1 LNNKEKEAGKAP
13 AQQDKEKKAGKAP
26 TQQAKQTEPEK
37 APAQESKAQQEPL
50 PQEEKTGEEAILP
63 EVIQLKREEFL
74 EVKNHIAGLEKER
87 DEMKALAQ
95 RVQAD
100 FDNFRRRNATVM
112 TDCREEGVR
121 SCIKEL
127 LPVLDN
133 FDRAM
138 ESAKGV
144 QNDWLEGVRLVQRQ
158 LMETLGKCG
167 LKEIPAE
174 GMFDPN
180 LHEAVMQEAAEGAE
194 SGAILAVFQKGYQVN
209 DRIIRHSMVKV
220 AQ

>member
-1 LNNKEKEAGKAP
+1 MSKQEKEAGKAP
-13 AQQDKEKKAGKAP
+13 AQQDKEKEAGKIPAN
-26 TQQAKQTEPEK
+26 EPE
-37 APAQESKAQQEPL
+37 AQQPQQETL
-50 PQEEKTGEEAILP
+50 PQEEKPGEEGSLP

>member
-1 LNNKEKEAGKAP
+1 MSKQEKEAGKAP
-13 AQQDKEKKAGKAP
+13 AQQDKEKEAGKIPAN
-26 TQQAKQTEPEK
+26 EPE
-37 APAQESKAQQEPL
+37 AQQPQQETL
-50 PQEEKTGEEAILP
+50 PQEEKPGEEGSLP

-112 TDCREEGVR
+112 TDCREEGLR

-167 LKEIPAE
+167 LKEVPAE

>member
-1 LNNKEKEAGKAP
+1 MSKQEKEAGKAP
-13 AQQDKEKKAGKAP
+13 AQQDKEKEAGKIPAN
-26 TQQAKQTEPEK
+26 EPE
-37 APAQESKAQQEPL
+37 AQQPQQETL
-50 PQEEKTGEEAILP
+50 PQEEKPGEEGSLP

-112 TDCREEGVR
+112 TDCREEGLR

-158 LMETLGKCG
+158 LIETLGKCG
-167 LKEIPAE
+167 LKEVPAE

>member
-1 LNNKEKEAGKAP
+1 MSKQEKEAGKAP
-13 AQQDKEKKAGKAP
+13 AQQDKEKEAGKIPAN
-26 TQQAKQTEPEK
+26 EPE
-37 APAQESKAQQEPL
+37 AQQPQQETL
-50 PQEEKTGEEAILP
+50 PQEEKPGEEGSLP

-112 TDCREEGVR
+112 TDCREEGLR

-209 DRIIRHSMVKV
+209 DRIIRHSVVKV

>member
-1 LNNKEKEAGKAP
+1 MSKQEKEAGKAP
-13 AQQDKEKKAGKAP
+13 AQQDKEKKAGKIPAN
-26 TQQAKQTEPEK
+26 EPE
-37 APAQESKAQQEPL
+37 AQQPQQETL
-50 PQEEKTGEEAILP
+50 PQEEKPGEEGSLP

-112 TDCREEGVR
+112 TDCREEGLR

>member
-1 LNNKEKEAGKAP
+1 MSKQEKEAGKAP
-13 AQQDKEKKAGKAP
+13 AQQDKEKEAGKIPAN
-26 TQQAKQTEPEK
+26 EPE
-37 APAQESKAQQEPL
+37 AQQPQQETL
-50 PQEEKTGEEAILP
+50 PQEEKPGEEGSLP

-100 FDNFRRRNATVM
+100 FDNFPRRNATVM
-112 TDCREEGVR
+112 TDCREEGLR

>member
-1 LNNKEKEAGKAP
+1 MSKQEKEAGKAP
-13 AQQDKEKKAGKAP
+13 AQQDKEKEAGKIPAN
-26 TQQAKQTEPEK
+26 EPE
-37 APAQESKAQQEPL
+37 AQQPQQETL
-50 PQEEKTGEEAILP
+50 PQEEKPGEEGSLP

-112 TDCREEGVR
+112 TDCREEGLR

-194 SGAILAVFQKGYQVN
+194 SGAILAVFQMGYQVN

>member
-1 LNNKEKEAGKAP
+1 MNKQENEAGKAP
-13 AQQDKEKKAGKAP
+13 AQQDKEKEAGKIPAN
-26 TQQAKQTEPEK
+26 EPE
-37 APAQESKAQQEPL
+37 AQQPQQETL
-50 PQEEKTGEEAILP
+50 PQEEKPGEEGSLP

-112 TDCREEGVR
+112 TDCREEGLR

>member
-1 LNNKEKEAGKAP
+1 MSKQEKEAGKAP
-13 AQQDKEKKAGKAP
+13 AQQDKEKEAGKIPAN
-26 TQQAKQTEPEK
+26 EPE
-37 APAQESKAQQEPL
+37 AQQPQQETL
-50 PQEEKTGEEAILP
+50 PQEEKPGEEGSLP

-112 TDCREEGVR
+112 TDCREEGLR

-180 LHEAVMQEAAEGAE
+180 LHEAVMQEAVEGAE

>member
-1 LNNKEKEAGKAP
+1 LSKQEKEAGKAP
-13 AQQDKEKKAGKAP
+13 AQQDKEKEAGKIPAN
-26 TQQAKQTEPEK
+26 EPE
-37 APAQESKAQQEPL
+37 AQQPQQETL
-50 PQEEKTGEEAILP
+50 PQEEKPGEEGSLP

-112 TDCREEGVR
+112 TDCREEGLR

>member
-1 LNNKEKEAGKAP
+1 MSKQEKEAGKAP
-13 AQQDKEKKAGKAP
+13 AQQDKEKEAGKIPAN
-26 TQQAKQTEPEK
+26 EPE
-37 APAQESKAQQEPL
+37 AQQPQQETF
-50 PQEEKTGEEAILP
+50 PQEEKPGEEGSLP

-112 TDCREEGVR
+112 TDCREEGLR

>member
-1 LNNKEKEAGKAP
+1 MSKQEKEAGKAP
-13 AQQDKEKKAGKAP
+13 AQQDKEKEAGKIPAN
-26 TQQAKQTEPEK
+26 EPE
-37 APAQESKAQQEPL
+37 AQQPQQETL
-50 PQEEKTGEEAILP
+50 PQEEKPGEEGSLP

-100 FDNFRRRNATVM
+100 FYNFRRRNATVM
-112 TDCREEGVR
+112 TDCREEGLR

>member
-1 LNNKEKEAGKAP
+1 MSKQEKEGGKAP
-13 AQQDKEKKAGKAP
+13 AQQDKEKEAGKIPAN
-26 TQQAKQTEPEK
+26 EPE
-37 APAQESKAQQEPL
+37 AQQPQQETL
-50 PQEEKTGEEAILP
+50 PQEEKPGEEGSLP

-112 TDCREEGVR
+112 TDCREEGLR

>member
-1 LNNKEKEAGKAP
+1 MSKQEKEAGKAP
-13 AQQDKEKKAGKAP
+13 AQQDKEKEAGKIPAN
-26 TQQAKQTEPEK
+26 EPE
-37 APAQESKAQQEPL
+37 AQQPQQETL
-50 PQEEKTGEEAILP
+50 PQEEKPGEEGSLP

-112 TDCREEGVR
+112 TDCREEGLR

-127 LPVLDN
+127 LPVLDT

-144 QNDWLEGVRLVQRQ
+144 LNDWLEGVRLVQRQ

>member
-1 LNNKEKEAGKAP
+1 MSKQEKEAGKAP
-13 AQQDKEKKAGKAP
+13 AQQDKEKEAGKIPAN
-26 TQQAKQTEPEK
+26 EPE
-37 APAQESKAQQEPL
+37 AQQ
-50 PQEEKTGEEAILP
+50 PQQDTSPQQETPREEGFLP
-63 EVIQLKREEFL
+63 EVIQLKREVFL

-112 TDCREEGVR
+112 TDCREEGLR

>member
-1 LNNKEKEAGKAP
+1 MSKQEKEAGKAP
-13 AQQDKEKKAGKAP
+13 AQQDKEKEAGKIPAN
-26 TQQAKQTEPEK
+26 EPE
-37 APAQESKAQQEPL
+37 AQQPQQETL
-50 PQEEKTGEEAILP
+50 PQEEKPGEEGSLP

-112 TDCREEGVR
+112 TDCREEGLR

-220 AQ
+220 AK

>member
-1 LNNKEKEAGKAP
+1 MSKQEKEAGKAP
-13 AQQDKEKKAGKAP
+13 AQQDKEKEAGKIPAN
-26 TQQAKQTEPEK
+26 EPE
-37 APAQESKAQQEPL
+37 AQQPQQETL
-50 PQEEKTGEEAILP
+50 PQEEKPGEEGSLP

-112 TDCREEGVR
+112 TDCREEGLR

-167 LKEIPAE
+167 VKEIPAE

>member
-1 LNNKEKEAGKAP
+1 MSKQEKEAGKAP
-13 AQQDKEKKAGKAP
+13 AQQDKEKEAGKIPAN
-26 TQQAKQTEPEK
+26 EPE
-37 APAQESKAQQEPL
+37 AQQPQQETL
-50 PQEEKTGEEAILP
+50 PQEEKPGEEGSLP

-112 TDCREEGVR
+112 TDCREEGLR

-138 ESAKGV
+138 ESATGV

>member
-1 LNNKEKEAGKAP
+1 MSKQEKEAGKAP
-13 AQQDKEKKAGKAP
+13 AQQDKEKEAGKIP
-26 TQQAKQTEPEK
+26 TNEPE
-37 APAQESKAQQEPL
+37 AQQPQQETL
-50 PQEEKTGEEAILP
+50 PQEEKPGEEGSLP

-112 TDCREEGVR
+112 TDCREEGLR

>member
-1 LNNKEKEAGKAP
+1 MSKQEKEAGKAP
-13 AQQDKEKKAGKAP
+13 AQQDKEKEAGKIPAN
-26 TQQAKQTEPEK
+26 EPE
-37 APAQESKAQQEPL
+37 AQQPQQETL
-50 PQEEKTGEEAILP
+50 PQEEKPGEEGSLP

-112 TDCREEGVR
+112 TDCREEGLR

-194 SGAILAVFQKGYQVN
+194 SGSILAVFQKGYQVN

>member
-1 LNNKEKEAGKAP
+1 MSKQEKEAGKAP
-13 AQQDKEKKAGKAP
+13 AQQAKEKEAGKIPAN
-26 TQQAKQTEPEK
+26 EPE
-37 APAQESKAQQEPL
+37 AQQPQQETL
-50 PQEEKTGEEAILP
+50 PQEEKPGEEGSLP

-112 TDCREEGVR
+112 TDCREEGLR

>member
-1 LNNKEKEAGKAP
+1 MSKQEKEAGKAP
-13 AQQDKEKKAGKAP
+13 AQQDKEKEAGKIPAN
-26 TQQAKQTEPEK
+26 EPE
-37 APAQESKAQQEPL
+37 AQQPQQETL
-50 PQEEKTGEEAILP
+50 PQEEKPGEEGSLP

-112 TDCREEGVR
+112 TDCREEGLR

-194 SGAILAVFQKGYQVN
+194 SGAILAVFQKGSQVN

>member
-1 LNNKEKEAGKAP
+1 MSKQEKEAGKATAQQDKEKEAGKIPANEP
-13 AQQDKEKKAGKAP
+13 EAQQP
-26 TQQAKQTEPEK
+26 
-37 APAQESKAQQEPL
+37 QQETL
-50 PQEEKTGEEAILP
+50 PQEEKPGEEGSLP

-112 TDCREEGVR
+112 TDCREEGLR

>member
-1 LNNKEKEAGKAP
+1 MSKQEKEAGKAP
-13 AQQDKEKKAGKAP
+13 AQQDKEKKAGKIPAN
-26 TQQAKQTEPEK
+26 EPE
-37 APAQESKAQQEPL
+37 AQQPQQETL
-50 PQEEKTGEEAILP
+50 PQEEKPGEEGSLP

-112 TDCREEGVR
+112 TDCREEGLR

-158 LMETLGKCG
+158 LIETLGKCG
-167 LKEIPAE
+167 LKEVPAE

>member
-1 LNNKEKEAGKAP
+1 MSKQEKEAGKAP
-13 AQQDKEKKAGKAP
+13 AQQDKEKEAGKIPAN
-26 TQQAKQTEPEK
+26 EPE
-37 APAQESKAQQEPL
+37 AQQPQQETL
-50 PQEEKTGEEAILP
+50 PQEEKPGEEGSLP

-74 EVKNHIAGLEKER
+74 EVKNHIAGLEKEL

-112 TDCREEGVR
+112 TDCREEGLR

>member
-1 LNNKEKEAGKAP
+1 MSKQEKEAGKAP
-13 AQQDKEKKAGKAP
+13 AQQDKEKEAGKIPAN
-26 TQQAKQTEPEK
+26 EPE
-37 APAQESKAQQEPL
+37 AQQPQQETL
-50 PQEEKTGEEAILP
+50 PQEEKPGEEGSLP

-112 TDCREEGVR
+112 TDCREEGLR

-209 DRIIRHSMVKV
+209 ERIIRHSMVKV

>member
-1 LNNKEKEAGKAP
+1 MSKQEKEAGKAP
-13 AQQDKEKKAGKAP
+13 AQQDKEKEAGKIPAN
-26 TQQAKQTEPEK
+26 EPE
-37 APAQESKAQQEPL
+37 AQQPQQETL
-50 PQEEKTGEEAILP
+50 PQEEKPGEEGSLP

-112 TDCREEGVR
+112 TDCREEGLR

-180 LHEAVMQEAAEGAE
+180 LHEAVIQEAAEGAE

>member
-1 LNNKEKEAGKAP
+1 MSKQKKEAGKAP
-13 AQQDKEKKAGKAP
+13 AQQDKEKEAGKIPAN
-26 TQQAKQTEPEK
+26 EPE
-37 APAQESKAQQEPL
+37 AQQPQQETL
-50 PQEEKTGEEAILP
+50 PQEEKPGEEGSLP

-74 EVKNHIAGLEKER
+74 EVKNHIAGLVKER

-112 TDCREEGVR
+112 TDCREEGLR

-209 DRIIRHSMVKV
+209 VRIIRHSMVKV

>member
-1 LNNKEKEAGKAP
+1 MSKQEKEAGKAP
-13 AQQDKEKKAGKAP
+13 AQQDKEKEAGKIPAN
-26 TQQAKQTEPEK
+26 EPE
-37 APAQESKAQQEPL
+37 AQQPQQETL
-50 PQEEKTGEEAILP
+50 PQEEKPGEEGSLP

-112 TDCREEGVR
+112 TDCREEGLR

-180 LHEAVMQEAAEGAE
+180 LHEAVMQDAAEGAE

>member
-1 LNNKEKEAGKAP
+1 MSKQEKEAGKAP
-13 AQQDKEKKAGKAP
+13 AQQDKEKEAGKIPANEP
-26 TQQAKQTEPEK
+26 ETQQP
-37 APAQESKAQQEPL
+37 QQETL
-50 PQEEKTGEEAILP
+50 PQEEKPGEEGSLP

-112 TDCREEGVR
+112 TDCREEGLR

>member
-1 LNNKEKEAGKAP
+1 MSKQEKEAGKAP
-13 AQQDKEKKAGKAP
+13 AQQDKEKEAGKIPAN
-26 TQQAKQTEPEK
+26 EPE
-37 APAQESKAQQEPL
+37 AQQPQQETL
-50 PQEEKTGEEAILP
+50 PQEEKPGEEGSLP

-74 EVKNHIAGLEKER
+74 EMKNHIAGLEKER

-112 TDCREEGVR
+112 TDCREEGLR

>member
-1 LNNKEKEAGKAP
+1 MNKQEKEAGKAP
-13 AQQDKEKKAGKAP
+13 AQQDKEKEAGKIPAN
-26 TQQAKQTEPEK
+26 EPE
-37 APAQESKAQQEPL
+37 AQQPRQETL
-50 PQEEKTGEEAILP
+50 PQEEKPGEEGSLP

-112 TDCREEGVR
+112 TNCREEGIR

-138 ESAKGV
+138 ENAKGV

-180 LHEAVMQEAAEGAE
+180 LHEAVMQEASDEAE

-220 AQ
+220 AE

>member
-1 LNNKEKEAGKAP
+1 MSKQEKEAGKAP
-13 AQQDKEKKAGKAP
+13 AQQDKEKEAGKIPAN
-26 TQQAKQTEPEK
+26 EPE
-37 APAQESKAQQEPL
+37 AQQPQQETL
-50 PQEEKTGEEAILP
+50 PQEEKPGEEGSLP

-112 TDCREEGVR
+112 TDCREEGLR

-194 SGAILAVFQKGYQVN
+194 SGVILAVFQKGYQVN

>member
-1 LNNKEKEAGKAP
+1 MSKQEKEAGKAP
-13 AQQDKEKKAGKAP
+13 AQQDKEKEAGKIPAN
-26 TQQAKQTEPEK
+26 EPE
-37 APAQESKAQQEPL
+37 AQQPQQETL
-50 PQEEKTGEEAILP
+50 PQEEKPGAEGSLP

-112 TDCREEGVR
+112 TDCREEGLR

-180 LHEAVMQEAAEGAE
+180 LHEAVMQEAVEGAE